1 MKERGISQ
9 RVNRIVSIDLNKPL
23 LIDSL
28 NFISDLLHNNNEG
41 SNIALLLKEYKMN
54 KYKDLIQQ
62 LTPVVNQFSTLKK
75 AHNDL
80 IKNLQQLD
88 IEIDSC
94 IEKTSNAIKTGK
106 NINLELISIKS
117 KRQVLDSVL
126 TKVDSSEEKLRFS

>member
-75 AHNDL
+75 AHKDL